1 LDKEKQKNGSSVPKL
16 QKTLD
21 KDEKKKTEK
30 CDNEYKVSV
39 SNLAQ
44 AQDKFYDNDMP
55 MLLKEFE
62 IHDEK
67 RIGLTKEYFIELCNI
82 QSPLGPQ
89 VTSST
94 ERLLESFQKIDAK
107 ADINLYV
114 DSNRPQ
120 GERPRATYEGGLS
133 SPSSSTTTNN
143 TAPPP
148 VKVKKEK
155 DETKK
160 EKNKDKEKDKNV
172 NNNDDTEPKEKPKK
186 KPKEEK
192 TTPPPPSDLPP
203 PPPSNPPPPI
213 PTNHNDTEPA
223 KKDDQYIALYDYE
236 ANEPGEIDME
246 EGEIITLMEK
256 DDESGWWVGKNQ
268 KGQVGSFPSNF
279 VDPIEILEINK
290 EYRAIFNYEAEDEGE
305 LNITEG
311 DILFVF
317 TETDGWYFGKN
328 QNDEEGNFPS
338 NYVELI

>member
-1 LDKEKQKNGSSVPKL
+1 MEVLFQNYKKHL
-16 QKTLD
+16 IKT
-21 KDEKKKTEK
+21 KKKTEK

-160 EKNKDKEKDKNV
+160 EKK
-172 NNNDDTEPKEKPKK
+172 
-186 KPKEEK
+186 
-192 TTPPPPSDLPP
+192 
-203 PPPSNPPPPI
+203 
-213 PTNHNDTEPA
+213 
-223 KKDDQYIALYDYE
+223 
-236 ANEPGEIDME
+236 
-246 EGEIITLMEK
+246 
-256 DDESGWWVGKNQ
+256 
-268 KGQVGSFPSNF
+268 
-279 VDPIEILEINK
+279 
-290 EYRAIFNYEAEDEGE
+290 
-305 LNITEG
+305 
-311 DILFVF
+311 
-317 TETDGWYFGKN
+317 
-328 QNDEEGNFPS
+328 
-338 NYVELI
+338 

>member
-1 LDKEKQKNGSSVPKL
+1 MKEARKNYESSVDKQKKKRRKIWIRKSRKMEVLFQNYKKHL
-16 QKTLD
+16 IKT
-21 KDEKKKTEK
+21 KKKTEK

-160 EKNKDKEKDKNV
+160 EKK
-172 NNNDDTEPKEKPKK
+172 
-186 KPKEEK
+186 
-192 TTPPPPSDLPP
+192 
-203 PPPSNPPPPI
+203 
-213 PTNHNDTEPA
+213 
-223 KKDDQYIALYDYE
+223 
-236 ANEPGEIDME
+236 
-246 EGEIITLMEK
+246 
-256 DDESGWWVGKNQ
+256 
-268 KGQVGSFPSNF
+268 
-279 VDPIEILEINK
+279 
-290 EYRAIFNYEAEDEGE
+290 
-305 LNITEG
+305 
-311 DILFVF
+311 
-317 TETDGWYFGKN
+317 
-328 QNDEEGNFPS
+328 
-338 NYVELI
+338 